1 MPAPTKNRSQ
11 TKDAAAVTSLRRQ
24 LGITQQS
31 LARLLGVHPMTV
43 SAWERDKLRL
53 TGWQRSLVA
62 ALLLSQPRANLEQR
76 LKDPESN
83 PILVLA
89 HLLSDGIRPGAVTFP
104 SVPVLPSPP
113 PPPTPSGRAQRPPAR
128 PSATSGLP
136 ARPSVTPALQAPPAP
151 LPLLPPV
158 PVESNRFA
166 VLEIDEPTEV

>member
-1 MPAPTKNRSQ
+1 MPAPAKNRSQ

-53 TGWQRSLVA
+53 TSWQRSLVA

-89 HLLSDGIRPGAVTFP
+89 HLLSDGIRLSSVTVP
-104 SVPVLPSPP
+104 SVPSQPSPP
-113 PPPTPSGRAQRPPAR
+113 PPPPPSGRARRLPAR
-128 PSATSGLP
+128 PSAT
-136 ARPSVTPALQAPPAP
+136 PALPTPPAQP

-158 PVESNRFA
+158 PVESTRFSL
-166 VLEIDEPTEV
+166 LEIDDPSDD

>member
-1 MPAPTKNRSQ
+1 MATRSHHQ
-11 TKDAAAVTSLRRQ
+11 NKDAAAVTSLRRQ

-31 LARLLGVHPMTV
+31 LARLLGVHPQTV

-76 LKDPESN
+76 LKDSESN

-89 HLLSDGIRPGAVTFP
+89 HLLSDGIRPSAVTVP
-104 SVPVLPSPP
+104 SMPFLPSPP
-113 PPPTPSGRAQRPPAR
+113 SPPNPPGRARR
-128 PSATSGLP
+128 LP
-136 ARPSVTPALQAPPAP
+136 ARPATTPALPTPPAP

-158 PVESNRFA
+158 PVESTRFSL
-166 VLEIDEPTEV
+166 LEIDEPSED

>member
-1 MPAPTKNRSQ
+1 MATRSHHQ
-11 TKDAAAVTSLRRQ
+11 NKDAAAVTSLRRQ

-31 LARLLGVHPMTV
+31 LARLLGVHPQTV

-76 LKDPESN
+76 LKDSESN

-89 HLLSDGIRPGAVTFP
+89 HLLSDGIRPSTLTVP
-104 SVPVLPSPP
+104 SVPFLPSPP
-113 PPPTPSGRAQRPPAR
+113 SPPTPPGRARR
-128 PSATSGLP
+128 LP
-136 ARPSVTPALQAPPAP
+136 ARPATTPALPTSPAP

-158 PVESNRFA
+158 PVESTRFSL
-166 VLEIDEPTEV
+166 LEIDEPSED

>member
-1 MPAPTKNRSQ
+1 MPAPAKNRSQ

-53 TGWQRSLVA
+53 TTWQRSLVA

-76 LKDPESN
+76 LKDSESN

-89 HLLSDGIRPGAVTFP
+89 HLLSDGIRPSTVTIP
-104 SVPVLPSPP
+104 SVPFLPSPP
-113 PPPTPSGRAQRPPAR
+113 PLRTPPGRARLPAR
-128 PSATSGLP
+128 PSATPTLP
-136 ARPSVTPALQAPPAP
+136 MPPAQP

-158 PVESNRFA
+158 PVESTRFSL
-166 VLEIDEPTEV
+166 LEIDDEPSDD

>member
-1 MPAPTKNRSQ
+1 MPAPAKNRSQ

-53 TGWQRSLVA
+53 TSWQRSLVA

-76 LKDPESN
+76 LKDSELK

-89 HLLSDGIRPGAVTFP
+89 HILLDGIRPSSVTVP
-104 SVPVLPSPP
+104 SVPFLPSPP
-113 PPPTPSGRAQRPPAR
+113 PPPTPPGRSRRLPAR
-128 PSATSGLP
+128 PSATP
-136 ARPSVTPALQAPPAP
+136 P
-151 LPLLPPV
+151 LPMPPVQPLPMLPPV
-158 PVESNRFA
+158 PVESTRFSL
-166 VLEIDEPTEV
+166 LEIDEPSDD

>member
-1 MPAPTKNRSQ
+1 MPSPSKSRSL

-24 LGITQQS
+24 LGLTQQS

-53 TGWQRSLVA
+53 TTWQRSLVA

-76 LKDPESN
+76 LKDSESN

-89 HLLSDGIRPGAVTFP
+89 HLLSDGIRPALTVA
-104 SVPVLPSPP
+104 SVPFLPSPP
-113 PPPTPSGRAQRPPAR
+113 APAPTPPGRARR
-128 PSATSGLP
+128 LP
-136 ARPSVTPALQAPPAP
+136 ARPATTPALPTPPAP

-158 PVESNRFA
+158 PVESTRFSL
-166 VLEIDEPTEV
+166 LEIDEPSED

>member
-1 MPAPTKNRSQ
+1 MAIAPTKNRSQ

-24 LGITQQS
+24 LGLTQQS

-53 TGWQRSLVA
+53 TSWQRSLVA

-76 LKDPESN
+76 LKDSESN

-89 HLLSDGIRPGAVTFP
+89 HLLSDGIRPSALTVP
-104 SVPVLPSPP
+104 SVPFLPSPTP
-113 PPPTPSGRAQRPPAR
+113 PPSPPGRAQRLPAR
-128 PSATSGLP
+128 PSATPSLP
-136 ARPSVTPALQAPPAP
+136 TPPAP

-158 PVESNRFA
+158 PVESTRFSL
-166 VLEIDEPTEV
+166 LEIDEPSED

>member
-31 LARLLGVHPMTV
+31 LARLLGVHAMTV

-53 TGWQRSLVA
+53 TTWQRSLVA

-76 LKDPESN
+76 LKDSESN

-89 HLLSDGIRPGAVTFP
+89 HLLSDGIRPSTVTIP
-104 SVPVLPSPP
+104 SVPFLPSPTP
-113 PPPTPSGRAQRPPAR
+113 PRTPPGRARLPAR
-128 PSATSGLP
+128 PSAT
-136 ARPSVTPALQAPPAP
+136 PALPMPPAQP

-158 PVESNRFA
+158 PVESTRFSL
-166 VLEIDEPTEV
+166 LEIDDPSDD

>member
-1 MPAPTKNRSQ
+1 MPAPAKNRSQ

-53 TGWQRSLVA
+53 TTWQRSLVA

-76 LKDPESN
+76 LKDSESN

-89 HLLSDGIRPGAVTFP
+89 HLLSDGIRPSTVTIP
-104 SVPVLPSPP
+104 SVPFLPSPP
-113 PPPTPSGRAQRPPAR
+113 PLRTPPGRARLPAR
-128 PSATSGLP
+128 PSAT
-136 ARPSVTPALQAPPAP
+136 PALPMPPAQP

-158 PVESNRFA
+158 PVESTRFS
-166 VLEIDEPTEV
+166 LREIDDPSDD

>member
-1 MPAPTKNRSQ
+1 MPAPAKNRSQ

-53 TGWQRSLVA
+53 TSWQRSLVA

-76 LKDPESN
+76 LKDSESN

-89 HLLSDGIRPGAVTFP
+89 HLLSDGIRPSSVTTVP
-104 SVPVLPSPP
+104 SVPFLPSPP
-113 PPPTPSGRAQRPPAR
+113 PPPTPLGRARRLPAR
-128 PSATSGLP
+128 PSAT
-136 ARPSVTPALQAPPAP
+136 PALPMPPAQP

-158 PVESNRFA
+158 PVESTRFSL
-166 VLEIDEPTEV
+166 LEIDDPSDD

>member
-1 MPAPTKNRSQ
+1 MPSPLKPRTLA
-11 TKDAAAVTSLRRQ
+11 KDAAAVTSLRRQ

-53 TGWQRSLVA
+53 TSWQRSLVA

-76 LKDPESN
+76 LKDAESN

-89 HLLSDGIRPGAVTFP
+89 HLLSDGIRPSTLTVP
-104 SVPVLPSPP
+104 SVPFLPSPP
-113 PPPTPSGRAQRPPAR
+113 APAPTPPGRARR
-128 PSATSGLP
+128 LP
-136 ARPSVTPALQAPPAP
+136 ARPATTPALPTPPAP

-158 PVESNRFA
+158 PVESTRFSL
-166 VLEIDEPTEV
+166 LEIDEPSED

>member
-1 MPAPTKNRSQ
+1 MATRSHHQ
-11 TKDAAAVTSLRRQ
+11 NKDAAAVTSLRRQ

-31 LARLLGVHPMTV
+31 LARLLGVHPQTV

-76 LKDPESN
+76 LKDSESN

-104 SVPVLPSPP
+104 SVPFLPSPP

-128 PSATSGLP
+128 PSATPSLP
-136 ARPSVTPALQAPPAP
+136 PPAQP

-158 PVESNRFA
+158 PVESTRFSL
-166 VLEIDEPTEV
+166 LEIDEPSED